1 MNRPALLLLAL
12 AAFSLHMAPT
22 PSLAGE
28 RVLATIGGWRVI
40 LNRNNDN
47 SFNRCIIETNQNGK
61 VLRVA
66 HNGKGSDFSLSV
78 PAQGHRN
85 GDDVTVG
92 FNDEQPEYFRFSSDR
107 DRAWMT
113 MSWDMSQLFE
123 TARTIEVWIGNR
135 ELKWNLRDAQKAIIR
150 LTDCVNENAP

>member
-1 MNRPALLLLAL
+1 MNKPALLALAL
-12 AAFSLHMAPT
+12 AAFSLHGAPA
-22 PSLAGE
+22 LADE

-47 SFNRCIIETNQNGK
+47 SFNRCIIETNQNGQ

-66 HNGKGSDFSLSV
+66 HNGKGSDYSLSV
-78 PAQGHRN
+78 PALGHRN
-85 GDDVTVG
+85 GDDATIG
-92 FNDEQPEYFRFSSDR
+92 FNDEQPEYFRFASDR
-107 DRAWMT
+107 QRAWT
-113 MSWDMSQLFE
+113 SMSWDMSQLFE

-150 LTDCVNENAP
+150 LTDCVNENAQ